1 MNWFDP
7 GDEVVIQPQVDRRR
21 FWKRK
26 YGVECLTVARQV
38 LYANNGHGR
47 LFDAVCQVLD
57 MHATPEHD
65 HRTEGYCHYQVS
77 SSEYVTVYR
86 APEPAPY
93 AAADL
98 EFLISAGAQQI
109 LFVNGAGS
117 LRPDVPVGSI
127 LLPEELVREEGT
139 SFHYVLPEDVLHT
152 DARLNQRICSIA
164 EKLEIELV
172 CGKHWT
178 TDAIY
183 RTTFEKVRRYREH
196 GVNSVD
202 MELSALA
209 GVARYRQCALSAL
222 LVVTDVA
229 SRSHTWAGT
238 ASAQFQEGVEQAAQI
253 TARLFPFS

>member
-7 GDEVVIQPQVDRRR
+7 SDDAVIRPNVDRAR

-26 YGVECLTVARQV
+26 YGVECIAVARQV
-38 LYANNGHGR
+38 LYANNGHGK
-47 LFDAVCQVLD
+47 LFGAVCQAMDVR
-57 MHATPEHD
+57 ASPAHD
-65 HRTEGYCHYQVS
+65 HRSKGYCHYLVS
-77 SSEYVTVYR
+77 PTEYVTVYR

-98 EFLISAGAQQI
+98 EFLISAGAGQI
-109 LFVNGAGS
+109 LFLNGAGS
-117 LRPDVPVGSI
+117 LRPDVPVGSV
-127 LLPEELVREEGT
+127 LLPGELIRQEGT
-139 SFHYVLPEDVLHT
+139 SFHYVPPEVVLRT
-152 DARLNQRICSIA
+152 DGRLNERLCRIA
-164 EKLEIELV
+164 GELGIELV

-183 RTTFEKVRRYREH
+183 RTTFGKVEQCRER

-209 GVARYRQCALSAL
+209 GVAHYRRCALSAL

-229 SRSHTWAGT
+229 SRTHTWDGT
-238 ASAQFQEGVEQAAQI
+238 ASTQFQAGVRQAAHI
-253 TARLFPFS
+253 AAELFPFL

>member
-1 MNWFDP
+1 MDWFDS
-7 GDEVVIQPQVDRRR
+7 GDDVVIQPHVDRAR
-21 FWKRK
+21 FWKQK
-26 YGVECLTVARQV
+26 YGVEDIAVDRQI
-38 LYANNGHGR
+38 LYANNGHGK
-47 LFDAVCQVLD
+47 LFDAVCQALD
-57 MHATPEHD
+57 MRGVPEHD

-98 EFLISAGAQQI
+98 EFLISAGARQI

-117 LRPDVPVGSI
+117 LRPDVSVGSI
-127 LLPEELVREEGT
+127 LLPGELVREEGT

-152 DARLNQRICSIA
+152 DERLNKRLRSIA
-164 EKLEIELV
+164 GELGIELV

-183 RTTFEKVRRYREH
+183 RTTFEKVKRYRQR

-209 GVARYRQCALSAL
+209 GVARYRRCDLSSL
-222 LVVTDVA
+222 LVVADVA

-238 ASAQFQEGVEQAAQI
+238 ASTQFQEGVRQAAQI
-253 TARLFPFS
+253 VARLFPYS